1 MARKSSNK
9 RKRKRDQESNH
20 YATTANDNNLGV
32 QEEEGN
38 GESPWMFLPV
48 AWTAVPSSKKRRRIS
63 SHSALKD
70 SSFRS
75 GIDFPSS
82 ANNDRQQEKEE
93 AAPAKFLTI
102 SWQWFNEM
110 SHWNRIECCIRDPK
124 VTVEE

>member
-20 YATTANDNNLGV
+20 HATTANDNNLSV
-32 QEEEGN
+32 QEEE

-63 SHSALKD
+63 SHPALKD

-82 ANNDRQQEKEE
+82 ANNDRQQKEE